1 MVTRRTL
8 TDRQK
13 NLLRCIVKYQK
24 AHGFS
29 PSVRDL
35 CEMTGVRSTSTVR
48 DLCEMT
54 GVRSTSTVH
63 AQLKA
68 LEENGYIE
76 RMRECPRTLCVKA
89 KV

>member
-13 NLLRCIVKYQK
+13 NLLRCIVNYQK

-35 CEMTGVRSTSTVR
+35 CEMTGVRSTSTV
-48 DLCEMT
+48 
-54 GVRSTSTVH
+54 H

-68 LEENGYIE
+68 LEEKG
-76 RMRECPRTLCVKA
+76 LSH
-89 KV
+89 

>member
-1 MVTRRTL
+1 MMIEVGAYMVTRRTL

-35 CEMTGVRSTSTVR
+35 CEMTGVRSTSTV
-48 DLCEMT
+48 
-54 GVRSTSTVH
+54 
-63 AQLKA
+63 
-68 LEENGYIE
+68 NGYIE
-76 RMRECPRTLCVKA
+76 RMRECPRALCVKA

>member
-35 CEMTGVRSTSTVR
+35 CEMTGVRSTSTV
-48 DLCEMT
+48 
-54 GVRSTSTVH
+54 H
-63 AQLKA
+63 AQGTVA
-68 LEENGYIE
+68 LDGVTTTYGRHLQITSAIYSG
-76 RMRECPRTLCVKA
+76 CAP
-89 KV
+89 

>member
-1 MVTRRTL
+1 MMIEVGAYMVTRRTL

-35 CEMTGVRSTSTVR
+35 CEMI
-48 DLCEMT
+48 

-63 AQLKA
+63 VQLKA

-76 RMRECPRTLCVKA
+76 RMRECARALCVKT

>member
-1 MVTRRTL
+1 MMIEVGAYMVTRRTM

-35 CEMTGVRSTSTVR
+35 CEMTGVRSTSTV
-48 DLCEMT
+48 
-54 GVRSTSTVH
+54 H

-76 RMRECPRTLCVKA
+76 RMRECPRALCVKA

>member
-24 AHGFS
+24 EHGFS
-29 PSVRDL
+29 PSVRN
-35 CEMTGVRSTSTVR
+35 
-48 DLCEMT
+48 LCEMT

-68 LEENGYIE
+68 LEEKKALEENGYIE
-76 RMRECPRTLCVKA
+76 RMRECPRALCVKT